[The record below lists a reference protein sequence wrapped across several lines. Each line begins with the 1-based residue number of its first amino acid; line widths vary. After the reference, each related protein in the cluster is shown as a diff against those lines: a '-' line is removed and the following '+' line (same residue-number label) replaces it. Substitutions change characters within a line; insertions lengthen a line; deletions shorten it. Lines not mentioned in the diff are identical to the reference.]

1 MLDSVEKEFFPK
13 NCTVV
18 KDFMLHEYL
27 VIEQS
32 PALRGQAEL
41 EGAKNAVLVIMASLI
56 LTSGRSQL
64 TNVPA
69 SSDVYTMI
77 ALLQELGA
85 QVFFDVEKK
94 ILDVD
99 TSSLEGWRVSP
110 EIIKKIRA
118 SILVMGPLLAR
129 HKKVH
134 VAMPGGDA
142 IGSRPI
148 DLHLKAFARM
158 GATIDRSGECIAAYA
173 SFLRPIRCVLDYPS
187 VGATENILMAA
198 ALTPGVTEIVNAA
211 LEPEVLDLIAVLRKM
226 GAHIDLGVPA
236 TISITGVEKLL
247 PVTHEII
254 YDRLEAGTLLLAV
267 AVTGGELFLPQ
278 APAVYMELFLEKMR
292 DMGHQITVGQD
303 GKGVTLKATTEPKA
317 ISFKTMPYPGYPTDL
332 QAPMIAALC
341 CAQGTSVVHET
352 VYESR
357 MLHVQ
362 ELQKMGAHIEL
373 RAETARIKGVDTLY
387 GTHVIGGD
395 IRAAAALMVAGLAA
409 KNVTTISGV
418 HHIRR
423 GYHGLDKKLQALGAK
438 IRFVQS
444 ESDLVLQNPAGQVSQ
459 FTSN

>member
-1 MLDSVEKEFFPK
+1 M
-13 NCTVV
+13 
-18 KDFMLHEYL
+18 HEYL
-27 VIEQS
+27 VIEGS
-32 PALRGQAEL
+32 PVLRGQAEL
-41 EGAKNAVLVIMASLI
+41 EGAKNAVLVIIASLI
-56 LTSGRSQL
+56 LTSGKSRL

-85 QVFFDVEKK
+85 QVIFHVEQK

-99 TSSLEGWRVSP
+99 TTTLDGWQVSP
-110 EIIKKIRA
+110 EIIKQIRA

-129 HKKVH
+129 HGKVQ
-134 VAMPGGDA
+134 VALPGGDA
-142 IGSRPI
+142 IGTRPI

-158 GATIDRSGECIAAYA
+158 GATIDRSGDYIAAYA
-173 SFLRPIRCVLDYPS
+173 QFLRPIRCVLDYPS

-198 ALTPGVTEIVNAA
+198 VLTPGVTEIVNAA
-211 LEPEVLDLIAVLRKM
+211 LEPEVLDLIAALGKM
-226 GAHIDLGVPA
+226 GAQITLEVPA
-236 TISITGVEKLL
+236 TIRIEGVAQLMPIE
-247 PVTHEII
+247 HEIM

-278 APAVYMELFLEKMR
+278 APAAHMELFLEKMR
-292 DMGHQITVGQD
+292 DMGHQITVGAD
-303 GKGVTLKATTEPKA
+303 GRGVTLKATSQPKA

-341 CAQGTSVVHET
+341 SAAGTSVIHET

-362 ELQKMGAHIEL
+362 ELQKMGAQIEL
-373 RAETARIKGVDTLY
+373 RAETARIKGV
-387 GTHVIGGD
+387 GTMQGTQVIGHD
-395 IRAAAALMVAGLAA
+395 IRAAAALIVAGLAA
-409 KNVTTISGV
+409 QGVTTISGV

-438 IRFVQS
+438 IQFVQS
-444 ESDLVLQNPAGQVSQ
+444 EYDVFLQNPAGKVGQL
-459 FTSN
+459 TSN